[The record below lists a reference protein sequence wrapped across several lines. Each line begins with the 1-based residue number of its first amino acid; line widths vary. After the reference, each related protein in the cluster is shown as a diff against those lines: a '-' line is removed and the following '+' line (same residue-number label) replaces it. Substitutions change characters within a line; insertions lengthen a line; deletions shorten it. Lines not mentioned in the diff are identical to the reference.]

1 MTVTTIPPKDRLIVG
16 LDVPTIEEARDM
28 VNTLG
33 DTVSFY
39 KIGMQQVFAGG
50 LRLAQELVD
59 QDKQVF
65 LDMKLL
71 DIPNT
76 VAKAIENIAQL
87 GVTFT
92 TVHAYDHVMMA
103 AVEARGSSDLQILGV
118 TVLTNMDDS
127 DLERMGIGMTAGEL
141 VLTRAKTA
149 LSLGIDGVIASA
161 HEAAAI
167 HEIVGNKL
175 KIVTPGIRL
184 AGTAAQDQKRV
195 MTPALAIS
203 AGSDY
208 LVVARPVIQA
218 DDPQRAAAMIIEEIE
233 SAEQTS
239 RKAS

>member
-1 MTVTTIPPKDRLIVG
+1 MTSNKVQARDRLIVG
-16 LDVPTIEEARDM
+16 LDVPTIDEARGL
-28 VNTLG
+28 VKTLG
-33 DTVSFY
+33 STVSFY

-50 LRLAQELVD
+50 LQLAEELVD
-59 QDKQVF
+59 DGKQVF

-76 VAKAIENIAQL
+76 VSKAIENIARL

-149 LSLGIDGVIASA
+149 LCLGMDGVIASA

-167 HEIVGNKL
+167 QEIVGDKL
-175 KIVTPGIRL
+175 KIITPGIRL
-184 AGTAAQDQKRV
+184 AGADAQDQKRV
-195 MTPALAIS
+195 MTPTRAIS
-203 AGSDY
+203 AGADY
-208 LVVARPVIQA
+208 LVMARPIIHA
-218 DDPQRAAAMIIEEIE
+218 DDPQRVAAEVIEEIE
-233 SAEQTS
+233 NAT
-239 RKAS
+239 

>member
-1 MTVTTIPPKDRLIVG
+1 MTSTIIPPKDRLIVG
-16 LDVPTIEEARDM
+16 LDVATIDEARAL
-28 VNTLG
+28 VKTLG
-33 DTVSFY
+33 STVSFY
-39 KIGMQQVFAGG
+39 KVGMQQVFAGG
-50 LRLAQELVD
+50 LELARELVD
-59 QDKQVF
+59 QNKQVF

-76 VAKAIENIAQL
+76 VSKAIENIAQL

-127 DLERMGIGMTAGEL
+127 DLARMGIGMTAGEL

-149 LSLGIDGVIASA
+149 LSLKMDGVIASA

-167 HEIVGNKL
+167 HAVVGNRL

-184 AGTAAQDQKRV
+184 AGAEAQDQKRV

-233 SAEQTS
+233 SA
-239 RKAS
+239 ALN

>member
-1 MTVTTIPPKDRLIVG
+1 MTSVIPPRDRLIVG
-16 LDVPTIEEARDM
+16 LDVPTIEDARTI
-28 VNTLG
+28 VQTLG
-33 DTVSFY
+33 PTVSFY

-50 LRLAQELVD
+50 LELARELID
-59 QDKQVF
+59 QNKQVF

-76 VAKAIENIAQL
+76 VSKAIENIARL

-103 AVEARGSSDLQILGV
+103 AVDARGSSGLQILGV

-127 DLERMGIGMTAGEL
+127 DLARMGIGMTAGEL

-149 LSLGIDGVIASA
+149 LSLKMDGVIASA

-167 HEIVGNKL
+167 HAVVGSKL

-184 AGTAAQDQKRV
+184 AGGDVQDQKRV

-233 SAEQTS
+233 AAAFNKKE
-239 RKAS
+239 RPV